1 MNLSEFKA
9 QPIMGILRDIDED
22 SIEPLINTVIASGL
36 KTIEI
41 AMNTPNAANIIRK
54 CVDTAKGKL
63 TIGAGTVLTVDNL
76 KIALDSGA
84 SFIVSP
90 TVVDKV
96 VDFCVKDSIP
106 VFPGAL
112 TPQEI
117 YNAHIKGASMVKV
130 FPANRF
136 GPDYFKEVRGPFKG
150 ISLLA
155 CGGIRPDTIKSY
167 FDAGASAVAF
177 GGSIFNRDLIKNGN
191 FNRIKKSIE
200 DLILAK

>member
-1 MNLSEFKA
+1 
-9 QPIMGILRDIDED
+9 MGILRNIDEA
-22 SIEPLINTVIASGL
+22 SIEPLINAVIASGL

-41 AMNTPNAANIIRK
+41 AMNTPNAANLIRE
-54 CVDTAKGKL
+54 CVDIAKDKL

-76 KIALDSGA
+76 KSALDSGA

-90 TVVDKV
+90 TLINEVLDY
-96 VDFCVKDSIP
+96 CVKDSIP
-106 VFPGAL
+106 TFPGAL

-117 YNAHIKGASMVKV
+117 YNAYKRGPSMVKV

-136 GPDYFKEVRGPFKG
+136 GPDYFKEIRGPFKD
-150 ISLLA
+150 IPLLA
-155 CGGIRPDTIKSY
+155 CGGIRPNNIKSY

-177 GGSIFNRDLIKNGN
+177 GGSIFNKKMIKSND
-191 FNRIKKSIE
+191 FESIKQAIE